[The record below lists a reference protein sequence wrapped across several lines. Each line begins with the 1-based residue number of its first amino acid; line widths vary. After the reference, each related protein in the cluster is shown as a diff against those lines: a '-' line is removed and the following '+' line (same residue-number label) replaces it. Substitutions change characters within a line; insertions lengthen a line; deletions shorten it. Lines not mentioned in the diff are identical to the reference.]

1 MATCILFGRID
12 TSRRNNGFF
21 IYRWATIT
29 F

>member
-1 MATCILFGRID
+1 LFGRID